1 MLEGTSGEMKL
12 PDERE
17 DTIARF
23 IEWAYT
29 GEYPDADPSSN
40 SSSLLNSSGVEQTS
54 SQSDDHDLEKA
65 EDPLLMAHV
74 RLYAFADR
82 FNIKELKQ
90 HVFDKLTAQI
100 VTIGVPDTRESTLAM
115 INLISYAFGNLP
127 KCKFQDPLLMYL
139 GMYASWSLE
148 SLRKEPEFFELFEN
162 DIDFVKELF
171 LHVRKGSKAPWGA
184 MTEDKV
190 VYRCE
195 ACPRYGG
202 ANYDRPVG
210 QVGCNYCGRLCKTMV
225 SEDQPVV

>member
-29 GEYPDADPSSN
+29 GEYPGADPSPN
-40 SSSLLNSSGVEQTS
+40 FSSLLDRFTIEHTS
-54 SQSDDHDLEKA
+54 SQSDDLEKA
-65 EDPLLMAHV
+65 EDPLLMAHA

-82 FNIKELKQ
+82 FNIQELKQ
-90 HVFDKLTAQI
+90 HVFDKLTARI
-100 VTIGVPDTRESTLAM
+100 AMIGVPDTRESTLAM
-115 INLISYAFGNLP
+115 ISLISYTFGNLP
-127 KCKFQDPLLMYL
+127 KCKFQDRLLEYL

-184 MTEDKV
+184 MTEGKV

-195 ACPRYGG
+195 GCPSHGG
-202 ANYDRPVG
+202 VNYDRPVG